1 MVHSKLKNEFA
12 PSILEKSLIKLYSGE
27 YDKVDTNA
35 SIEMHHFIGWIP
47 ETVKF
52 QDVNNKEN
60 LWTRMKQNFAE
71 GNIILSIGMD
81 TNDK

>member
-52 QDVNNKEN
+52 
-60 LWTRMKQNFAE
+60 
-71 GNIILSIGMD
+71 
-81 TNDK
+81 